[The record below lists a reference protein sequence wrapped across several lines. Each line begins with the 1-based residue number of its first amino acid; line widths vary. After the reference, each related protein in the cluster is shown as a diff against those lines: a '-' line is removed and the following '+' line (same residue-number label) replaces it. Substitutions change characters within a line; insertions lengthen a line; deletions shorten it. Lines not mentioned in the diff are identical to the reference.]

1 MGTVTIVLEPKDC
14 GEECKAIREALKKQ
28 FGDEVSMIFLNV
40 EEGEGLAL
48 AKVLKL
54 EDIKEPKAIQVS
66 DLKDVIT
73 VDEEDVDEDGSK

>member
-14 GEECKAIREALKKQ
+14 GEECKTIREALKKQ
-28 FGDEVSMIFLNV
+28 FGENVPMIFLNV

-54 EDIKEPKAIQVS
+54 EDIKEPKAVQVS
-66 DLKDVIT
+66 DLKDVIQ
-73 VDEEDVDEDGSK
+73 VDEEDADGDDDK